1 MKKRVSLDVKIWL
14 RRVNYDMTTAKAMLK
29 TKRYIYAI
37 FMCQQAVEK
46 CFKALL
52 VFRGKE
58 VLPIHNLR
66 RLADLCEV
74 IREKGP
80 EILVKYDFLSQ
91 FYINARYKED
101 IAKLG
106 KGIDRKVV
114 EQFISF
120 SQGEI
125 KWLRRKMR

>member
-1 MKKRVSLDVKIWL
+1 MKKKVSLEVNIWL
-14 RRVNYDMTTAKAMLK
+14 RRVNYDLVTAKAMLE

-37 FMCQQAVEK
+37 FMCQQAIEK

-52 VFRGKE
+52 VSKEKE

-66 RLADLCEV
+66 RLADLGGV
-74 IREKGP
+74 IREADP
-80 EILVKYDFLSQ
+80 ETLVKYDFLSQ

-106 KGIDRKVV
+106 KGLDKKVV
-114 EQFISF
+114 KQFISF